1 MSIVN
6 PGITLHNVTLH
17 TLGSGRG
24 ITLKGHDGTTGLT
37 MLYSEFSNPPPNG
50 QVGMLM
56 EDQSG
61 TFNGTDGFTI
71 NHGLPAQFQGSG
83 IAMFNLTS
91 EHLAFVAANLPDSG
105 PGGSGEIWT
114 MHWAAG
120 STYASTPVAIYY
132 SSSSFGG
139 YPAIVYWI
147 LDPAD
152 TSYHTNIAGGTFK
165 FPAQLV
171 ACLLYTSPSPRD

>member
-1 MSIVN
+1 M
-6 PGITLHNVTLH
+6 TLH

-24 ITLKGHDGTTGLT
+24 ITLKGQGGTTGLT
-37 MLYSEFSNPPPNG
+37 MLYSEFSDPVPNG
-50 QVGMLM
+50 HVGMLM

-71 NHGLPAQFQGSG
+71 NNGLPGAGYGSG
-83 IAMFNLTS
+83 IAMVNLTS

-114 MHWAAG
+114 MTWAAG

-132 SSSSFGG
+132 SSSSFVGG

-152 TSYHTNIAGGTFK
+152 TSYHTNIASGTFK

-171 ACLLYTSPSPRD
+171 AGTTTTSYTG

>member
-1 MSIVN
+1 MVA
-6 PGITLHNVTLH
+6 PTRGITLHNITLH
-17 TLGSGRG
+17 TLGDGRG
-24 ITLKGHDGTTGLT
+24 ITLKGHGGGDLT
-37 MLYSEFSNPPPNG
+37 MLYSEFSDPVPSG
-50 QVGMLM
+50 HVGMLL
-56 EDQSG
+56 EDQTG

-71 NHGLPAQFQGSG
+71 NNGLPAQFQGSG
-83 IAMFNLTS
+83 VAMLNLTP
-91 EHLAFVAANLPDSG
+91 EHLTFVAANLPDSG

-120 STYASTPVAIYY
+120 STYTSTPVAIYY

-152 TSYHTNIAGGTFK
+152 SSYHTNIASGTFK

-171 ACLLYTSPSPRD
+171 AGTTTTSYTG